1 MQFIFVHV
9 WVPGGD
15 RNSNFWMTKLYSII
29 KYCIIKL
36 NIKVHYWTIA
46 LLNYSFFTFF
56 HAGPNK
62 RADQT
67 HSWGQPRRFFF
78 CILRCIV
85 NMVMMVQVHVQRY
98 SRGLPSKRMTTS
110 FYLVSTSK
118 TFGDELLL
126 NNNLF
131 RMPTP
136 PKCFSV
142 GSCKD
147 YVQYDTIRY
156 DIIHYN

>member
-29 KYCIIKL
+29 KY
-36 NIKVHYWTIA
+36 WSA
-46 LLNYSFFTFF
+46 LLNYCAIKLFLF
-56 HAGPNK
+56 HIFSCRPQ
-62 RADQT
+62 QT
-67 HSWGQPRRFFF
+67 SRSNPF
-78 CILRCIV
+78 LRPTKEVLLLHLALYRKHGYMI
-85 NMVMMVQVHVQRY
+85 VQVHVQRY